1 MANYRRSVMPPTQF
15 GGLVPPV
22 IKRLL
27 IANGV
32 LFVVYFLAVQLE
44 IEPLIQLFR
53 ALSLIPLGSCWGD
66 LAAGNLPVPAQPV
79 WF

>member
-1 MANYRRSVMPPTQF
+1 MAYYRRNVMPPTQF

-32 LFVVYFLAVQLE
+32 LFVLYFLAIHLE
-44 IEPLIQLFR
+44 IGPLIQLFR
-53 ALSLIPLGSCWGD
+53 AMSLIPSWL
-66 LAAGNLPVPAQPV
+66 
-79 WF
+79 